1 MRIRMLATA
10 QEFEGTAE
18 EIVRQMQSDAFVPGP
33 LATYMDWLAVNTSRY
48 RGIELDTRGRTIGE
62 KAESL
67 VQSLLEWGLATELP
81 SGVSAF
87 Q

>member
-10 QEFEGTAE
+10 QEFEGTPE
-18 EIVRQMQSDAFVPGP
+18 EIVRQMQSDAFVPGSVA
-33 LATYMDWLAVNTSRY
+33 LYIDWLALNTSRY
-48 RGIELDTRGRTIGE
+48 RGIELDTRGRTLAA

-67 VQSLLEWGLATELP
+67 VQSLLDNGLAAEQP